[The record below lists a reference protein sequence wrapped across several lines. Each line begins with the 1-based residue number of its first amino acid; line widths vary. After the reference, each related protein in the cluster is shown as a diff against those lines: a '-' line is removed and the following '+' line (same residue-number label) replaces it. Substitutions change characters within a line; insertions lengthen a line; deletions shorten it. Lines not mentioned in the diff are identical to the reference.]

1 MASDKKLDI
10 ITHKQK
16 LTTYK
21 NYKAVPCTQLKRK
34 RTALF
39 LGSSALLLISAIILI
54 WLILSVIGITP
65 NKNVWDFFNKFT

>member
-1 MASDKKLDI
+1 MATDKKLDV

-39 LGSSALLLISAIILI
+39 LGSSALLL
-54 WLILSVIGITP
+54 
-65 NKNVWDFFNKFT
+65 